1 MYFFSS
7 VWYKF
12 RNSICACVHHTSRN
26 VLELHLRMNDL
37 EHVLNVL
44 AVVGVDVVVD
54 ECANIS
60 WTQSAPP

>member
-26 VLELHLRMNDL
+26 VLELHLRMNAN
-37 EHVLNVL
+37 EHVINVL
-44 AVVGVDVVVD
+44 AIVGVDVVVD
-54 ECANIS
+54 ERANIGG
-60 WTQSAPP
+60 TQLAPP